1 MPSFHGSD
9 VMHCFKTLQLAFL
22 FVWLF
27 SGRPHHHILI
37 SFFLKKKKLLCFFTK
52 YQISNGKEK
61 EKEKRTESLISTS

>member
-1 MPSFHGSD
+1 MPSFHGND

-37 SFFLKKKKLLCFFTK
+37 SIFKKKIALLFH
-52 YQISNGKEK
+52 QISNGKEK